1 MQDCFRPFGPFLGG
15 QGTGEH
21 VWDILKSFGYNIK
34 YLKVLAREVRRYVG
48 QSKKDAEPL
57 HQTYYE
63 TLRKIVRLP
72 NHLAVAEVRR
82 RQAKIAKNQIAPEN
96 NRRNRF
102 YCHVID
108 AKLYDLDMG
117 ELNEMLSDLDEKA
130 REFGVRLFTLDDQ
143 IFIELALSW
152 KSGDL
157 HNITENEVQF
167 VSEENRQ
174 AVLNCLHEFVNQVRY
189 DYLSHRS
196 NMIFY

>member
-21 VWDILKSFGYNIK
+21 VWDILKSYGNNIK
-34 YLKVLAREVRRYVG
+34 FLKVLAREVKRY
-48 QSKKDAEPL
+48 DAMSDRNREPL
-57 HQTYYE
+57 HITYHR
-63 TLRKIVRLP
+63 TLSKIVFPP
-72 NHLAVAEVRR
+72 NHLVLAEVRR
-82 RQAKIAKNQIAPEN
+82 RQAKIAKNQTTPKN
-96 NRRNRF
+96 KNRF
-102 YCHVID
+102 YCHVMD
-108 AKLYDLDMG
+108 AKLYDLNMG

-130 REFGVRLFTLDDQ
+130 CEFGVELFTLDDQ